1 MQISGILP
9 INKPLGIRSTACVD
23 IVRKTLG
30 RKIKVGHGGTLDST
44 ASGMLVL
51 LIGQATRLSNLIM
64 DMPKVYE
71 VKVKFGTSTSTD
83 DATGDIV
90 EEKEWSHI
98 TEKELDD
105 AIPSFLGWRLQ
116 TPPVVSAV
124 HVNGERAHALFRSG
138 NEVVLTPKPVFFMK
152 VERISPLNEDGTVSF
167 RIHCRRG
174 TYIRSFARDLGA
186 LLGTAAHVEALCRI
200 SVGSFYIDDSYQ
212 FNDENVSVEDLKE
225 SLLPLKVIAE
235 NMNSYELDSEQ
246 SVKVING
253 LTLLPQYL
261 KRSSYSDHTTGN
273 DNVVLVSDD
282 VISLSALK
290 KKGNSYLVS
299 PQVNIITNRSSEN

>member
-9 INKPLGIRSTACVD
+9 VNKPLGIRSTACVD

-98 TEKELDD
+98 TEKSLDD

-138 NEVVLTPKPVFFMK
+138 SEVVLTPKPVFFMK
-152 VERISPLNEDGTVSF
+152 VERTSPLNVDGTVSF

-200 SVGSFYIDDSYQ
+200 NVGRFSIGDSCL
-212 FNDENVSVEDLKE
+212 FDEENVSAEELKKNM
-225 SLLPLKVIAE
+225 LPISAIAE
-235 NMNSYELDSEQ
+235 NMNSYALDPEQ
-246 SVKVING
+246 SVKIING
-253 LTLLPQYL
+253 LTLLPQTL
-261 KRSSYSDHTTGN
+261 KRTSYSDHTTGN
-273 DNVVLVSDD
+273 DNMILVSED
-282 VISLSALK
+282 VISLSSLK
-290 KKGNSYLVS
+290 KKGASYLVS
-299 PQVNIITNRSSEN
+299 PQVNIITSRGNEN